1 MEASG
6 LDIANAVGNMVR
18 NSEGNELGASGGLGV
33 WLLIILFFIMFA
45 GGGFGGFGSNNAVNE
60 ISNEFLY
67 TNLNNQLGQGFN
79 QVANQNFNIERA
91 IDNGMNSVNSNI
103 AESRYATQNCCCET
117 NRNIDALRYDG
128 AKNTC
133 DIITAGQA
141 NTQRIID
148 YMQNEKIDQ
157 LRTDLQAAQ
166 LQLSNNSQT
175 STLISALR
183 PYPVPSYITC
193 SPYVASNMY
202 NAYSGL
208 YGCSGCNA

>member
-1 MEASG
+1 
-6 LDIANAVGNMVR
+6 
-18 NSEGNELGASGGLGV
+18 
-33 WLLIILFFIMFA
+33 LFFIIFA
-45 GGGFGGFGSNNAVNE
+45 GGGLGGYNGSNSAVNT

-67 TNLNNQLGQGFN
+67 TNLNNQIGQGFN

-91 IDNGMNSVNSNI
+91 IDNGISSINANL
-103 AESRYATQNCCCET
+103 AESRYATQSCCCET
-117 NRNIDALRYDG
+117 NRNIDSLRYDA

-141 NTQRIID
+141 NTQKIID

-175 STLISALR
+175 ATLISTLQ
-183 PYPVPSYITC
+183 PYPRPAYITC
-193 SPYVASNMY
+193 SPYTASNVY
-202 NAYSGL
+202 NAYT
-208 YGCSGCNA
+208 GCGC